1 MTDSMAD
8 LYVSSC
14 NLTENGF
21 DSILVHDLGV
31 VFY

>member
-1 MTDSMAD
+1 MTEYHGH
-8 LYVSSC
+8 LYVLSC